1 VSDFRWKLATRIG
14 DSRWGS
20 TECQGFIG
28 ECTVCTVR
36 YERQA
41 CTMTASDDPMQPLR
55 VGKRWAVLKPELKFA
70 MVDKRSLNTLVSC
83 KSDDACR
90 T

>member
-1 VSDFRWKLATRIG
+1 MTWIG
-14 DSRWGS
+14 DSRRGS

-41 CTMTASDDPMQPLR
+41 CTMTALDDPMQPSR
-55 VGKRWAVLKPELKFA
+55 VGKHWAVLKPELKFA
-70 MVDKRSLNTLVSC
+70 MLDKQSLNTHPPVYATYIYHIL
-83 KSDDACR
+83 DIAQ
-90 T
+90 